1 MGLVHAEIRLING
14 GDIVRFEDK
23 TIKEAQIRHVTATMM
38 VDSGSEAYMMCI
50 NETTQSQLGLKT
62 KERRIAQLADGS
74 PIELDIVGPIEVQF
88 ENRTATCN
96 AMVLP
101 GDTEMLLGAIPM
113 EQMN

>member
-1 MGLVHAEIRLING
+1 MGLVHAKIKLING

-23 TIKEAQIRHVTATMM
+23 TIKEVQIRYVTATMT
-38 VDSGSEAYMMCI
+38 VDSGAYMMCI

-62 KERRIAQLADGS
+62 KEKRIAQIADGS